1 MKKLALLLGSLLVV
15 GTTVT
20 AKEAVVAPVEV
31 SKEVVVVAEPVAEV
45 VVVEETPLL
54 VPTSFGLWYE
64 NDNTSGSANSDLGL
78 NYFGMNLGLKS
89 GSGNWT
95 YGIQAYKAWTLDDK
109 FDIVDGAS
117 DDRFQLDAW
126 RHFNRDGAF
135 KYSLGA
141 RARLNKNYDRYYL
154 RGKYAYGMFSG
165 WADAFYTANNET
177 SNSRDS
183 HTLEIMPLNMTF
195 GPLTLGYFL
204 AYNEGHG
211 TVLANETMPES
222 YEHQVRFYFPLFSYE
237 KLSLSAEYRLG
248 LARDSKHDKSSEYD
262 FGNRNRGIL
271 NVGYAYSENISLN
284 AYYLY
289 DVTRFKKVDN
299 TRKSNENY
307 GEFGFEW
314 SYKF

>member
-31 SKEVVVVAEPVAEV
+31 SKEVVVVAEPVAEI

-64 NDNTSGSANSDLGL
+64 NDNTAGSSESDLGL

-95 YGIQAYKAWTLDDK
+95 YGVQAYKAWTLDDK
-109 FDIVDGAS
+109 FDVVDGAS
-117 DDRFQLDAW
+117 DNRFQLDAW

-141 RARLNKNYDRYYL
+141 RARFNKTFDRYYL
-154 RGKYAYGMFSG
+154 RGKYSYGMFSG
-165 WADAFYTANNET
+165 WADAFYTSNNGE
-177 SNSRDS
+177 SNKRDS

-211 TVLANETMPES
+211 TVVANEIMPES

-248 LARDSKHDKSSEYD
+248 LARDSKHDKASEYD
-262 FGNRNRGIL
+262 FGNRNRGVL
-271 NVGYAYSENISLN
+271 NVGYDYSENVALN

-289 DVTRFKKVDN
+289 DVTRFKKVDGVRAKN
-299 TRKSNENY
+299 NNY

-314 SYKF
+314 TYKF